1 MIRLE
6 HKFLEKILFPTVMQ
20 VYVFVQNEESR
31 RKVMLNTI
39 SQEKAALAIIPD
51 HLAEK
56 KGSDDTEKDK
66 GNCIIVLR

>member
-1 MIRLE
+1 
-6 HKFLEKILFPTVMQ
+6 
-20 VYVFVQNEESR
+20 
-31 RKVMLNTI
+31 MLNTI

-66 GNCIIVLR
+66 GNCIIVLRQVILQKNAGKCMDVL